1 MLDQTSARDLIGD
14 VLGKTFISER
24 ERLGKIDNW
33 YRWKHEKPHAPS
45 TSTQEYRQISERAQ
59 VPWGGLIV
67 TSVAQALYVDDYRRA
82 DDEDSALPWRWWQA
96 NRFDLRQIAVHRAA
110 LAYGQ
115 AFTVVRLGE
124 APLTGEAMPIM
135 RGVSPRNMTA
145 FYEDPSY
152 DDWPAAALEAASAK
166 INGQPGWALKLY
178 DDQTV
183 WSFDASADFTQVD
196 YVGEE
201 IHATGI
207 CPVVRYCN
215 ALDLEGRSDG
225 EIEPYI
231 PLLARIDQTTFDR
244 LIVQRYG
251 AWIMRTISGMAPP
264 EDLDDEDAAAY
275 MARITAA
282 LRVSDMLVADD
293 PDTKFGSLPATPL
306 DGFIKSHQAD
316 IGDLAA
322 VSQTPAHEMLGQIAN
337 LSAEALAAARAS
349 ATAKVTERQQ
359 SFGESHEQMF
369 ELSSVIMGQT
379 PDPQAQVRWRDTEIR
394 SMSQAADALGKLTQM
409 LGVPSELLW
418 EKIPGFTQQDVARA
432 KAIVEAGGGV
442 DALLREL
449 VGASEPV
456 V

>member
-1 MLDQTSARDLIGD
+1 VLDQTSARDMIGD
-14 VLGKTFISER
+14 VLGKTFLAER
-24 ERLGKIDNW
+24 RKLDDIDNW
-33 YRWKHEKPHAPS
+33 YRWKHDKPHAPN
-45 TSTQEYRQISERAQ
+45 TATREYRQISERAQ
-59 VPWGGLIV
+59 TPWGSLIV

-82 DDEDSALPWRWWQA
+82 DGEDSAMPWEWWQA
-96 NRFDLRQIAVHRAA
+96 NHLDHRQTAIHRAA

-115 AFTVVRLGE
+115 SFVVGIPGRS
-124 APLTGEAMPIM
+124 PLTGEAMPQL
-135 RGVSPRNMTA
+135 RGVSPRRMTS
-145 FYEDPSY
+145 FYLDAAW
-152 DDWPAAALEAASAK
+152 DDWPAYALEANPAK
-166 INGQPGWALKLY
+166 IEGSPGWDLKLY
-178 DDQTV
+178 DDQAV
-183 WSFDASADFTQVD
+183 WRFHASSEFGKIT
-196 YVGEE
+196 YVTYDEHGV
-201 IHATGI
+201 GV
-207 CPVVRYCN
+207 CPVVRFAN

-225 EIEPYI
+225 EIEPFI

-264 EDLDDEDAAAY
+264 EELEDEDAAEY

-282 LRVSDMLVADD
+282 LRVSDILVADD

-322 VSQTPAHEMLGQIAN
+322 VSQTPAHEMLGQMAN

-349 ATAKVTERQQ
+349 LTAKVTERQQ
-359 SFGESHEQMF
+359 SLGESHEQVF
-369 ELSSVIMGQT
+369 QLAAVIMGQT

-394 SMSQAADALGKLTQM
+394 SMAQAADALGKMAQM
-409 LGVPSELLW
+409 LGVPVELLW
-418 EKIPGFTQQDVARA
+418 EKIPGFTQQDLARA
-432 KAIVEAGGGV
+432 KVLAEASGGV